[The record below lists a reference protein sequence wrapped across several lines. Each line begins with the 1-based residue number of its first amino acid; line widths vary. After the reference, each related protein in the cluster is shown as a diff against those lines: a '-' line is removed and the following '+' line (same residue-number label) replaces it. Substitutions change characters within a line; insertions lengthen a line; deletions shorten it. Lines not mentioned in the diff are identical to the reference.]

1 MTEEERE
8 DLRLVRL
15 ETQHLKLRSRH
26 SSALTHLLEERKD
39 LTGVHAMADFVTES
53 VRWSA

>member
-8 DLRLVRL
+8 DLRLVRI

-26 SSALTHLLEERKD
+26 SSALVHLLEERKD
-39 LTGVHAMADFVTES
+39 LSGVHAMADFVNES